1 MERRALCMTT
11 TRATGCCGKKRNE
24 KGKRL
29 RWMIF
34 YLDVFDVVAPVVCA
48 LCVCV
53 RACVRKQPAG
63 TRTTPCPAFLPSR
76 PIPVVYLKVILRS
89 ILLTL
94 LRLTAILCARL
105 TQSCTHLSQY
115 YHPNPRLFSTILP
128 SSISSR
134 PSPSSAHQLTTIPFQ
149 PISTWSS

>member
-1 MERRALCMTT
+1 MTT

-53 RACVRKQPAG
+53 RACGNNQLGRGQLPALRFFHPVQFPSYTSKSSYLQSCSPTPASPPSCVLG
-63 TRTTPCPAFLPSR
+63 LLNPARIYPSTTTPIHACFPLFSP
-76 PIPVVYLKVILRS
+76 
-89 ILLTL
+89 
-94 LRLTAILCARL
+94 
-105 TQSCTHLSQY
+105 HLSHHALRP
-115 YHPNPRLFSTILP
+115 HPLINSQPFHFN
-128 SSISSR
+128 
-134 PSPSSAHQLTTIPFQ
+134 PSPLGHLRT
-149 PISTWSS
+149 